1 MMLSH
6 HRIDR
11 RNGVA
16 YRSQEDIMAI
26 GEKAFELPF
35 ESDGRTEV
43 RGTLKTKHDTAK
55 NSIGNIR

>member
-1 MMLSH
+1 
-6 HRIDR
+6 
-11 RNGVA
+11 
-16 YRSQEDIMAI
+16 MAI